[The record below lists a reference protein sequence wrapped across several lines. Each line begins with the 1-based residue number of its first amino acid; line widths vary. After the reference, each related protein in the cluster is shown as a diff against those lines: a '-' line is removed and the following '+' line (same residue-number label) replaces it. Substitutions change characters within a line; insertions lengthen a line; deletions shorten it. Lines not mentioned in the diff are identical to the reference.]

1 MRGTRGDLPPKQWCI
16 RRLRH
21 ALRGQSSEYHSLL
34 PYQLSNRQCLIYK
47 RLVTA
52 GFLDAWTASDK
63 QLCPDAPT
71 TPSYSIWFR
80 DRLVKLD
87 LWMFKKTVIHSLRGS
102 ARDLWREAGTPQKF
116 RNAFTGHASK
126 DVGETKYGT
135 G

>member
-71 TPSYSIWFR
+71 TPYYSIWFR
-80 DRLVKLD
+80 DRLVSWTYGNTRRLPFIPDINPPVIYREKQGYLKSFVMHLQD
-87 LWMFKKTVIHSLRGS
+87 MHQKT
-102 ARDLWREAGTPQKF
+102 
-116 RNAFTGHASK
+116 
-126 DVGETKYGT
+126 
-135 G
+135 